1 MRALGCQSAWWSWP
15 VEQLTCVYW
24 TRPAPH
30 YPGRTPC
37 LPPFSFSLLL
47 SFTLF
52 KSISITPV
60 VWPSHFLLHSLSFF
74 FFFFLDFINPILL
87 AALYILFS
95 LALRPCSSISPILL
109 FPFSILTRCPFLFC
123 IILRPL
129 CQTFGFES
137 TPSLCRRC
145 SSLLRTWLSTGHGH
159 AHAAATRLI
168 ETCVSKLLMFT
179 EALYRR

>member
-1 MRALGCQSAWWSWP
+1 MRALSCQSAWWSWP

-47 SFTLF
+47 SFTLL
-52 KSISITPV
+52 KSISITPFV
-60 VWPSHFLLHSLSFF
+60 CLSHFLLHNIIFF
-74 FFFFLDFINPILL
+74 FFDFINPILL

-95 LALRPCSSISPILL
+95 LAFLPAPLYRLSFCFPSPSSPAVHFYFVLFGDLFVRPSGLNPRRL
-109 FPFSILTRCPFLFC
+109 FA
-123 IILRPL
+123 
-129 CQTFGFES
+129 G
-137 TPSLCRRC
+137 RC

-159 AHAAATRLI
+159 AHAAAARLI

-179 EALYRR
+179 EALYSR